1 LGSVRIF
8 PNPSIQPESGWS
20 SEIGIKQGL
29 LMGKISGQA
38 DLALF
43 FSQNSNMIE
52 FPFGPYPDGLGFM
65 ADNVEQSRVFG
76 YEAEFVLSRS
86 VGKISSSFGGGYT
99 YIYPVEFNKYTN
111 KSSDIYLKY
120 RRKHSVKLS
129 SNTTYKKFTFGLT
142 LYARSKMLN
151 IDDVFVNKSTRESIL
166 PGFYDYWLEKNKGYI
181 LLDENI
187 GYSLSKTITISIAAK
202 NITNL
207 EYMGRPGDIQP
218 PRNYSIRLSGKF

>member
-1 LGSVRIF
+1 
-8 PNPSIQPESGWS
+8 
-20 SEIGIKQGL
+20 
-29 LMGKISGQA
+29 MGKISGQA